1 MWKGI
6 KNYIQ
11 VIRMQS
17 NVFFLAL
24 QLIDLAK
31 KGDEPGVYYL
41 MQVWPFLFSFL
52 LNVSQVMKASPC
64 HLFDMLC
71 YWT

>member
-52 LNVSQVMKASPC
+52 LYCIASYESVT
-64 HLFDMLC
+64 LSSL
-71 YWT
+71 